1 MNTEIWRS
9 VASLEH
15 SHEVSSLG
23 RLRTV
28 ARDVEYYHGTYGTMV
43 VRKLR
48 SKPVTL
54 RKDKDGYI
62 MANLSLEK
70 SKTLTVKVHR
80 LVAQAFIANTYDK
93 PQVNH
98 IDGDKTNNRVE
109 NLEWVTNYENRIH
122 ALETGLHASGSRS
135 PHAMMTEAQILVI
148 KERIAAGDRNVD
160 IAKDFGVSHKYI
172 SGIRHSHSWSRLS
185 A

>member
-1 MNTEIWRS
+1 MNMEIWRP
-9 VASLEH
+9 VDGLEH

-23 RLRTV
+23 RIRTV
-28 ARDVEYYHGTYGTMV
+28 ARYVEYYHSTHGTTV
-43 VRKLR
+43 VRRLK
-48 SKPVTL
+48 SKPVTM
-54 RKDKDGYI
+54 RKDRDGYI
-62 MANLSLEK
+62 IANLSLEK
-70 SKTLTVKVHR
+70 AKTVTVKVHR
-80 LVAQAFIANTYDK
+80 VVAQAFVDNTAGK
-93 PQVNH
+93 TQVNH

-135 PHAMMTEAQILVI
+135 PHARMTEAQILVI

-172 SGIRHSHSWSRLS
+172 SGIRHGHSRSRL
-185 A
+185 